1 MSPFAATTAT
11 PNFTIMSEQQ
21 GGGVGAHHN
30 RQQSGSGRLMSKF
43 LHGLSASLSSSSNH
57 SRRSAAEDH
66 CKHAINTLGDDAS
79 AVTTTDASVVNTITP
94 SPSGTASA
102 VGLAGPIGN
111 ASFPAAAVQPAL
123 TESAPR
129 VPSAMQIMQAQQ
141 QQQQQQQQYLH
152 NRGPEGFSNNN
163 NNNNNNSTGTS
174 SFGRGGSSGI
184 HINFPVFSIGS
195 SSSSSGN
202 GATRRKK
209 GLFRKRDRHK
219 HSTDIQHQKAKRSSS
234 VSFSTEPPE
243 VAETFSRAHLT
254 DTEKSSV
261 WYDAHDVV
269 KFKSAIRTV
278 SAKIRMSARQRD
290 EDERVAGAD
299 QKSWRLLKEYRA
311 KTERDLKKAADDGGD
326 NLRDSPTGGIM
337 RSASEPWVGAPGGT
351 QEVAAGI
358 AEMETENTDEMEV
371 RGLEHRTSFE
381 RQRNKVLAM
390 KSVIGLHR
398 KIKARRAAAATSSM
412 PETAVAP
419 DNHTVGNANAANV
432 PQPQSILIRPKQT
445 TIGAVG
451 TIADP
456 VQQLSN
462 PSSSLAPFAYSSAP
476 LNDTIQS
483 SLTSHNG
490 NETQAQTQVKE
501 DSASQQSDAQELA
514 NFTSKVNRYAALVAA
529 RAAQED
535 FKEAYPDIVAA
546 RRQMSEQI
554 SCRPKQRLPMG
565 SSSEGEDFG
574 ESSDDDSII
583 DMDEDDLDAAK
594 AAARRISGGTIS
606 SGLGGGSRRPRLGK
620 RKSDSEL
627 FDSSINIGESS
638 SALEFEDGH
647 DSFLAPLPSDL
658 LNPVSGISSS
668 GGDQS
673 GLALAV
679 PTASQL
685 QEQEQSCRRK
695 SDSSILLGGRMATSR
710 RSSSNSIQSIK
721 GDGQQLEVED
731 GQSRKRR
738 SITGEIA
745 EGLKQ
750 FILEE
755 RKKDAEEE
763 GDN

>member
-1 MSPFAATTAT
+1 
-11 PNFTIMSEQQ
+11 
-21 GGGVGAHHN
+21 
-30 RQQSGSGRLMSKF
+30 MSKF

-57 SRRSAAEDH
+57 SRSGGPAALAEDR
-66 CKHAINTLGDDAS
+66 CNNVINALGDDAS
-79 AVTTTDASVVNTITP
+79 AVTATDVSVVNTITP
-94 SPSGTASA
+94 SSSGTASA
-102 VGLAGPIGN
+102 VRLSAPVGN
-111 ASFPAAAVQPAL
+111 ASFPVAAVQPTL

-129 VPSAMQIMQAQQ
+129 VPSAMQIIQAQQ
-141 QQQQQQQQYLH
+141 QQQQQHLH
-152 NRGPEGFSNNN
+152 NGGPEGFSNNN
-163 NNNNNNSTGTS
+163 NTSTST
-174 SFGRGGSSGI
+174 FGRGSSSGI

-195 SSSSSGN
+195 SSSSPGT

-219 HSTDIQHQKAKRSSS
+219 QSSDIQHQKAKRSSS

-278 SAKIRMSARQRD
+278 SAKIRMSGRQRD

-311 KTERDLKKAADDGGD
+311 KTERDFKKAVDDGGD

-337 RSASEPWVGAPGGT
+337 RSASEPCVGASGGT
-351 QEVAAGI
+351 QEDTTGI
-358 AEMETENTDEMEV
+358 AEMVTENADEMEV

-398 KIKARRAAAATSSM
+398 KIKARRAAAASATPSI
-412 PETAVAP
+412 PETSVAP
-419 DNHTVGNANAANV
+419 PNHTVGNANAVNA

-445 TIGAVG
+445 PIGSVG
-451 TIADP
+451 IIADP
-456 VQQLSN
+456 VQPSN
-462 PSSSLAPFAYSSAP
+462 PSSLAPFAYSSAP

-490 NETQAQTQVKE
+490 NKTQAQTQVKE

-514 NFTSKVNRYAALVAA
+514 NFTSKVNRYAALVAT

-583 DMDEDDLDAAK
+583 NMDEDDLAAAK
-594 AAARRISGGTIS
+594 AAARRIGGSTVS
-606 SGLGGGSRRPRLGK
+606 SGLGSGSRRPRLGK

-627 FDSSINIGESS
+627 FDSSVIIGESS
-638 SALEFEDGH
+638 SALELEGGH

-668 GGDQS
+668 LGAHS

-685 QEQEQSCRRK
+685 LLLQEKVQARRRK
-695 SDSSILLGGRMATSR
+695 SDNSVLLGGRMATSR
-710 RSSSNSIQSIK
+710 RSSSNSITSIK

-745 EGLKQ
+745 EGLEQ

-755 RKKDAEEE
+755 RKKDEEE
-763 GDN
+763 EDG